1 MASYKTL
8 LTPILT
14 EILMKEI
21 GEANINPLKWEK
33 VSPIKY
39 AFLIN
44 INGEE
49 EQVIVD
55 FQQITDESLKQ
66 FYFPPKYRN
75 LKKIYNVGY
84 EISGTEIQF
93 AKTDLK
99 TLLVILSTVVN
110 IIKDFIIKHYPNGL
124 YVKGTEKE
132 LGSGDITKK
141 TNLYKAFVE
150 KQIKQIPGFGVDTYR
165 DGFIIVKL
173 DS

>member
-1 MASYKTL
+1 MASHKTL
-8 LTPILT
+8 LIPILN
-14 EILMKEI
+14 EILMNEI

-39 AFLIN
+39 VFLIN

-84 EISGTEIQF
+84 EVSGTEIQF

-99 TLLVILSTVVN
+99 TLLTILSTVVD

-124 YVKGTEKE
+124 YIKGTEKE

-141 TNLYKAFVE
+141 TNLYKAYLK
-150 KQIKQIPGFGVDTYR
+150 KQMDQMSDFKLDTYR
-165 DGFIIVKL
+165 DGFIIVKI
-173 DS
+173 